1 MGKHFFKSL
10 EIENFRGIGT
20 SKIDNFARIN
30 LFVGKNG
37 CGKTSILESLTLLSK
52 ISDPRYI
59 IHIQDFKAIRLTDS
73 KQLSDVFFKQRC
85 ENNLRLIG
93 VQKSGKR
100 ELKIKVLYEKARSGE
115 TRSQTST
122 QGKES
127 VSKAGTI
134 ELDKANDLWGLEYNF
149 SISDNGNRPCG
160 EYSSRIVGN
169 WSDSSNPA
177 GFEFNIDERYDE
189 KLQAE
194 FMLHGGNPPYD
205 FSDVDRMLEEKRKDV
220 LLESL
225 KVVEPKVQDIKV
237 GPTGVVSADIG
248 LESFISVNLL
258 GDGVRHMISVISNVD
273 RMREGILMIDEFGS
287 GLHVSCIEDMWKILI
302 EQSGKL
308 DTQIFMTT
316 HSKDVVEGL
325 AGLHEREPDLFSED
339 GDDVACFYLGRN
351 SEGRVKGYRYSPEDL
366 KQVLKSDTDIR
377 H

>member
-59 IHIQDFKAIRLTDS
+59 IHIQDFKAIHLTDS
-73 KQLSDVFFKQRC
+73 KQLSDVFFKQKY
-85 ENNLRLIG
+85 ENSLRLIG

-127 VSKAGTI
+127 VSRVGTI

-149 SISDNGNRPCG
+149 SISCNGNRCGG

-205 FSDVDRMLEEKRKDV
+205 SSDVNRMLEEKRKDV

-225 KVVEPKVQDIKV
+225 QVVEPKVQDIRV
-237 GPTGVVSADIG
+237 GSTGVVSADIG

-302 EQSGKL
+302 EQSRKG

-325 AGLHEREPDLFSED
+325 AGLHERYPDLFSED
-339 GDDVACFYLGRN
+339 GDDVACFYLDKDGENQVR
-351 SEGRVKGYRYSPEDL
+351 GYRFSSEDL
-366 KQVLKSDTDIR
+366 KHLMESDTDIR
-377 H
+377 L